1 MLLIA
6 SRGAEEIQLLNKEN
20 TRKDSRLVQISL
32 R

>member
-20 TRKDSRLVQISL
+20 TQKDSKLVQISL

>member
-6 SRGAEEIQLLNKEN
+6 NRGAEEIQLLNKEN
-20 TRKDSRLVQISL
+20 TQKDLELVQIAL